1 MTFGNY
7 NLQLSIQ
14 YILLPSV
21 PIPVIRLLAMVHLQ
35 HDGPPVALLG
45 LPKLLHH
52 LVDRKPSFS
61 RQVQPAEFER
71 RQEVFSHIGDR
82 DSTVGL
88 NDPVQVAPA
97 GAKDVPL
104 LHKLANISA
113 SNIGI

>member
-52 LVDRKPSFS
+52 LGY
-61 RQVQPAEFER
+61 QL
-71 RQEVFSHIGDR
+71 I
-82 DSTVGL
+82 
-88 NDPVQVAPA
+88 
-97 GAKDVPL
+97 
-104 LHKLANISA
+104 LALAA
-113 SNIGI
+113 SILR